1 MDTSFLKMH
10 FSQLVNAWK
19 ISQYN
24 TYSNYKK
31 QKYHE
36 QLKELYGKLRE
47 IDFDKVSDSE
57 QNEIK
62 ISIDF
67 FIKSLEFL
75 NHSTINN
82 VPYELVECLRAAMC
96 DWIEDDSKFIIV
108 TSYNEYSFD
117 PTLVVL
123 SDYYR
128 IIEKRFHV
136 SFKSRLVQINLPK
149 YLERDYLCN
158 SVLYHELGHFVDT
171 ALNLYY
177 PIILRIFKNLSD
189 KVLHKDI
196 EEYFPFLRDP
206 YLSDSDKKIILENH
220 IREYFSDLFASQ
232 YIKQASVLYLSYI
245 AKDANISFTHPSTQN
260 RIKLV
265 RNFINKQE
273 DALVTLFQEEI
284 KLLTKKDLQL
294 RFVDINSDDFFNLI
308 PCEIHDKSQLH
319 SLFSEGWDIW
329 LNHSSEF
336 SQRNKIGFEL
346 KSHQIYKII
355 NNLIEKSINNYIVE
369 TKWKKK

>member
-158 SVLYHELGHFVDT
+158 
-171 ALNLYY
+171 
-177 PIILRIFKNLSD
+177 
-189 KVLHKDI
+189 
-196 EEYFPFLRDP
+196 
-206 YLSDSDKKIILENH
+206 
-220 IREYFSDLFASQ
+220 
-232 YIKQASVLYLSYI
+232 
-245 AKDANISFTHPSTQN
+245 
-260 RIKLV
+260 
-265 RNFINKQE
+265 
-273 DALVTLFQEEI
+273 
-284 KLLTKKDLQL
+284 
-294 RFVDINSDDFFNLI
+294 
-308 PCEIHDKSQLH
+308 
-319 SLFSEGWDIW
+319 
-329 LNHSSEF
+329 
-336 SQRNKIGFEL
+336 
-346 KSHQIYKII
+346 
-355 NNLIEKSINNYIVE
+355 
-369 TKWKKK
+369 